1 MEFLRTKGKQIVTES
16 GKPIYLR
23 GTCVGGWMN
32 MENFINGF
40 PGTETSLR
48 EHMELRLGKEKGR
61 LFFDQMIDNF
71 LAEDDIRF
79 IKELG
84 STCVRLAVNYRHFED
99 DEHPFVYKEKG
110 FELLKRIVKLCEKY
124 ELYVILDMH
133 AIQGWQNS
141 HWHSDND
148 RGISLFW
155 RDACYQERY
164 FALMQEI
171 AARFKDEPAVAGY
184 DLFNEPSS
192 NQRSGDYP
200 FNTYENFRSDYKRF
214 NQVVRTAVNKIRE
227 VDPKHIIFIEGDCYA
242 HNFAGLEPPFADN
255 LVYSSHDYIVSGFG
269 PGKYPGYYEMLHND
283 RIEKACYW
291 DYNQQ
296 IQHILETE
304 GWQFSE
310 KYQVPLWVGEFGSQY
325 CTGEDDIPYRLA
337 SMDDQLKAM
346 NELGLHWTTW
356 TYKDCG
362 VMGWVTLDPNSEYMQ
377 RIAPVQ
383 RMKNLLGAENFTA
396 WRSECPGKEVTRK
409 FTEYMMSILTE
420 AKNYTFG
427 TFRKTMDFALLT
439 GFAAGVLQ
447 PEYAAVFEDCSE
459 EDIIRLMKSFA
470 FKNCIINKPLMEIL
484 KVRLAQ

>member
-148 RGISLFW
+148 RGISLF
-155 RDACYQERY
+155 
-164 FALMQEI
+164 
-171 AARFKDEPAVAGY
+171 
-184 DLFNEPSS
+184 
-192 NQRSGDYP
+192 
-200 FNTYENFRSDYKRF
+200 
-214 NQVVRTAVNKIRE
+214 
-227 VDPKHIIFIEGDCYA
+227 
-242 HNFAGLEPPFADN
+242 
-255 LVYSSHDYIVSGFG
+255 
-269 PGKYPGYYEMLHND
+269 
-283 RIEKACYW
+283 
-291 DYNQQ
+291 
-296 IQHILETE
+296 
-304 GWQFSE
+304 
-310 KYQVPLWVGEFGSQY
+310 
-325 CTGEDDIPYRLA
+325 
-337 SMDDQLKAM
+337 
-346 NELGLHWTTW
+346 
-356 TYKDCG
+356 
-362 VMGWVTLDPNSEYMQ
+362 
-377 RIAPVQ
+377 
-383 RMKNLLGAENFTA
+383 
-396 WRSECPGKEVTRK
+396 
-409 FTEYMMSILTE
+409 
-420 AKNYTFG
+420 
-427 TFRKTMDFALLT
+427 
-439 GFAAGVLQ
+439 
-447 PEYAAVFEDCSE
+447 
-459 EDIIRLMKSFA
+459 
-470 FKNCIINKPLMEIL
+470 
-484 KVRLAQ
+484 